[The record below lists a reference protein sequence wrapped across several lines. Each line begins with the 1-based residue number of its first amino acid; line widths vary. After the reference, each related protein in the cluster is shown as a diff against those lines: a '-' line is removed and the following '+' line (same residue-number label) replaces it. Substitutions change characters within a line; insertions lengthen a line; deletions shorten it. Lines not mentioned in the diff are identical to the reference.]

1 MSRVK
6 VCDPGEFIASFKPK
20 KIDTAAW
27 SVLAKSST
35 YVVGEGLGIPSNF

>member
-35 YVVGEGLGIPSNF
+35 YVVGEGL